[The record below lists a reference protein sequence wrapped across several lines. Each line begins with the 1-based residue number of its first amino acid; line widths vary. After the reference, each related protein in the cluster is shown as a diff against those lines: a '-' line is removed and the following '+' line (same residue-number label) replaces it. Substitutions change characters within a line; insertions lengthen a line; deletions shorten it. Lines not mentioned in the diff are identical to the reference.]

1 MKLPTHPPRFIRREV
16 HRPETQELIYQAAV
30 RLFRERGYHATSVRD
45 IAAAVGIQP
54 ATIYHYFGGK
64 EALLFTIMER
74 VLLHLLEEQKVAVRI
89 SDNPVEQL
97 AEMVR
102 VHVRIHCERPL
113 EAFIGDYELR
123 ALSGDLYA
131 QILAYRDQYQATFRQ
146 VIEEGVRQGV
156 FSVPDIRVTTNI
168 LLVMATASVSWFHP
182 DGRLPLEEIADI
194 HAKLALKMVMPY
206 PPLHH

>member
-1 MKLPTHPPRFIRREV
+1 MNLPTHPLRFIRREV

-74 VLLHLLEEQKVAVRI
+74 VLIHLLEAQQAAVE
-89 SDNPVEQL
+89 SSNNPAEQL

-102 VHVRIHCERPL
+102 VHVRIHCARPL

-123 ALSGDLYA
+123 ALSSDLYA
-131 QILAYRDQYQATFRQ
+131 QILAYRDQYQATFRR
-146 VIEEGVRQGV
+146 VVEEGVRRGI
-156 FSVPDIRVTTNI
+156 FAVPDVRVTTNI
-168 LLVMATASVSWFHP
+168 LLVMATSSVSWFKP

-194 HAKLALKMVMPY
+194 HARLALKMVMAVPQS
-206 PPLHH
+206 